1 MPLLRARPARAG
13 YTPIVSPA
21 DSDLRYL
28 SFGLVT
34 LGNGE
39 SWRQR
44 PSEQETVL
52 VVLGGKCDVAA
63 GGQRWERIGERVDVF
78 GGKPTAV
85 YVPPGCE
92 FEVTGRGKVEVA
104 VCGAQAESG
113 PAATLIPPE
122 RVGFRKVGE
131 GAFHREIHDLVTAE
145 SFPAKRLIV
154 GETYNPPGLWS
165 SYPAHKHDR
174 AEPPQ
179 ESALEEVYHFR
190 VQPPQGF
197 GLQRVY
203 GEGLPGPSGPRG
215 DPSGSQRGQGFDEA
229 YAVQD
234 RDTAVITRGYHPVVA
249 APGYRLYY
257 LWMLAGERRIMQW
270 REDPAHAWVRDT
282 R

>member
-1 MPLLRARPARAG
+1 MPVLRAGPARAG
-13 YTPIVSPA
+13 YSPIVSPA

-28 SFGLVT
+28 SFGVVA
-34 LGNGE
+34 LGDGE
-39 SWRQR
+39 SCRHLF
-44 PSEQETVL
+44 PEQETVL
-52 VVLGGKCDVAA
+52 VVLGGKCDVVA
-63 GGQRWERIGERVDVF
+63 GGRKWEGIGERADVF
-78 GGKPTAV
+78 GGRPTAV
-85 YVPPGCE
+85 YVPPACE
-92 FEVTGRGKVEVA
+92 FEIAGRGKVEAA

-113 PAATLIPPE
+113 PEAALIPPDQ
-122 RVGFRKVGE
+122 VGFRKVGE
-131 GAFHREIHDLVTAE
+131 GAFCREIHDIVTAD

-174 AEPPQ
+174 AEPGQ

-203 GEGLPGPSGPRG
+203 G
-215 DPSGSQRGQGFDEA
+215 DGFDEA

-257 LWMLAGERRIMQW
+257 LWMLAGERRVMQW
-270 REDPAHAWVRDT
+270 REDPAHAWVKNPNQSR
-282 R
+282 

>member
-1 MPLLRARPARAG
+1 MPVLRGRPARAG
-13 YTPIVSPA
+13 YTPLVSPA

-28 SFGLVT
+28 SFGLVA
-34 LGNGE
+34 LGDGE
-39 SWRQR
+39 SWRHVF
-44 PSEQETVL
+44 PEQETVL

-63 GGQRWERIGERVDVF
+63 GGREWEGIGGRADVF
-78 GGKPTAV
+78 GGSPSVV
-85 YVPPGCE
+85 YLPPACE
-92 FEVTGRGKVEVA
+92 FEVTGLGKVEAA
-104 VCGAQAESG
+104 VCGAQAQGG
-113 PAATLIPPE
+113 PEPTLIPPE
-122 RVGFRKVGE
+122 QVESRQVGE
-131 GAFHREIHDLVTAE
+131 GAFYREIHDIVTTE

-203 GEGLPGPSGPRG
+203 GK
-215 DPSGSQRGQGFDEA
+215 GFDEA

-234 RDTAVITRGYHPVVA
+234 RDTAVITRGYHPVVG

-257 LWMLAGERRIMQW
+257 LWMLAGDSRLMQW
-270 REDPAHAWVRDT
+270 REDPAHAWVRNPNQG